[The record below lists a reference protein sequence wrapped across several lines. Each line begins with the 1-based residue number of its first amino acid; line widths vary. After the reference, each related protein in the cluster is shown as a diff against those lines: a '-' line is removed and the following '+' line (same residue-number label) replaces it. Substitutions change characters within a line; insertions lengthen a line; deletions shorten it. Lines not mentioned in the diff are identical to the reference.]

1 MPWQADGYSALD
13 FTLLDPHYGTLA
25 EWRAAIDKIHAR
37 GILQGYEVE
46 WKYPPHTP
54 WDLQR
59 YADFNFTNTRSTYG
73 CYAGDFDQFGDIEAF
88 GVHPDWQRQL
98 SKFAS
103 VQDRLREWDGVA
115 AKLEHLA
122 CMTLKALDP
131 DSIRID
137 KATQQTVDFV
147 GKWGAREGTLFGSL
161 YIGRGRQPK
170 NYANIGVQE
179 ASLIQ
184 ANQSQHFMRP
194 VGQNGLDSAAFH
206 YSVYRSLTRFLSMD
220 GNLDVAY
227 DVEVNWAS
235 AWNQI
240 FVSNDFL
247 NHHTGQIDPRH
258 LYGTSNQDVFRWPSL
273 KNGTAKLLLGQ
284 LITNLVMPGIPLAYY
299 GEEQDMYLYDSQAI
313 IFTAV
318 KQCQL
323 PEPGKQHGCYRVG
336 SQQYY
341 KNASREGTYWM
352 SRRVEQLGSFRPHL
366 AQCGR
371 CCRTLH
377 ILRAQYPALQD
388 GFNLAQRGNWTSF
401 GQLPGSNMTQTE
413 WGFWSVTRS
422 PSDQQQFTG
431 PNGNTTV
438 WMLYK

>member
-1 MPWQADGYSALD
+1 MGDLIGNSKSLNASTPFS
-13 FTLLDPHYGTLA
+13 
-25 EWRAAIDKIHAR
+25 
-37 GILQGYEVE
+37 LQGYEVE

-59 YADFNFTNTRSTYG
+59 YADFNFTNTRSTCQLPNFYDNDGSQITSVPRKLDG

-88 GVHPDWQRQL
+88 RKNL
-98 SKFAS
+98 SI
-103 VQDRLREWDGVA
+103 W
-115 AKLEHLA
+115 LA
-122 CMTLKALDP
+122 MTLKALDP

-147 GKWGAREGTLFGSL
+147 GKWGGAIKINQSLLACLISTGGNTFGSL

-227 DVEVNWAS
+227 DVET
-235 AWNQI
+235 I
-240 FVSNDFL
+240 FS
-247 NHHTGQIDPRH
+247 TTTPGQIDPRH

-299 GEEQDMYLYDSQAI
+299 GEEQDMYLYDSQA
-313 IFTAV
+313 TRAW
-318 KQCQL
+318 QT
-323 PEPGKQHGCYRVG
+323 HGCYRVG

-341 KNASREGTYWM
+341 KMPLERALTGCQDEWNSLDHFDPTSPVRKVLSHFT
-352 SRRVEQLGSFRPHL
+352 H
-366 AQCGR
+366 
-371 CCRTLH
+371 
-377 ILRAQYPALQD
+377 LRAQYPALQD

-438 WMLYK
+438 WMLYR